1 MNSDKLRIKCGV
13 PQGSILG
20 PLLFIIYINDL
31 VNASGKLFPLMYADD
46 TSLYITGNDLYNL
59 VSSVNNEL
67 HKVVTWMRANKLSV
81 NIDKTCYIIFRPKRK
96 TVPGDLPP
104 VILDSKQLLN
114 VKSIKLLGFI
124 LDNTVS
130 WVEQIIL

>member
-1 MNSDKLRIKCGV
+1 MICI
-13 PQGSILG
+13 ILSAV
-20 PLLFIIYINDL
+20 L
-31 VNASGKLFPLMYADD
+31 
-46 TSLYITGNDLYNL
+46 ITK
-59 VSSVNNEL
+59 L

-104 VILDSKQLLN
+104 VILDGKQLLN
-114 VKSIKLLGFI
+114 VKSIKFLGVI

-130 WVEQIIL
+130 WLNKSIV